1 MLVRELAMVL
11 GGLRVVLCLLVFAHR
26 VVMIGLVVMMRSGV
40 VVTSRGVVMLGRRMF
55 GHLNVLPLT

>member
-1 MLVRELAMVL
+1 VF
-11 GGLRVVLCLLVFAHR
+11 CLLVFAHR

-40 VVTSRGVVMLGRRMF
+40 VVTCRGVVMLGRRMF